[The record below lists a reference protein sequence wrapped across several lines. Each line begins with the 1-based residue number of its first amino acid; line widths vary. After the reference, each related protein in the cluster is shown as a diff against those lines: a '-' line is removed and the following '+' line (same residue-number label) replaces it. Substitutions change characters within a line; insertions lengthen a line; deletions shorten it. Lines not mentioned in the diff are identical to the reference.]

1 MRIVIPTYWDTVLS
15 LPKEEAGTTTPMDR
29 ATPRSPVTAS
39 SRPMMTMA
47 TQART
52 MSTCTRATSAAA
64 TRSLSATGSSSVPKR
79 VTWLRRRAMV
89 PSSQSVS
96 EAATKM
102 TAAISTLTRSEEI
115 TKTMMS
121 GTRTIRNSVSAMG
134 RLMGKLIGSHPG
146 PERGPFEYRPP
157 RRPKSRNR
165 SRA

>member
-1 MRIVIPTYWDTVLS
+1 MES
-15 LPKEEAGTTTPMDR
+15 

-47 TQART
+47 TQAPI

-64 TRSLSATGSSSVPKR
+64 TSSLSATGSSRVPNR
-79 VTWLRRRAMV
+79 VTWFRRRAMG

-102 TAAISTLTRSEEI
+102 TAAISTQRRSEEI

-121 GTRTIRNSVSAMG
+121 GTRTIRNSVNAMG
-134 RLMGKLIGSHPG
+134 RFIDLHQGSQGG
-146 PERGPFEYRPP
+146 PAEYRPRP
-157 RRPKSRNR
+157 RAKSRR
-165 SRA
+165 RARPY